1 MKNLAKKVE
10 NEKLEKQENL
20 KGNQIKKQNNQE
32 KLEKQKE
39 DYKII
44 YLFNYK
50 LNILFDLLLKN
61 YAYI

>member
-1 MKNLAKKVE
+1 MKNLVKKVE
-10 NEKLEKQENL
+10 NEKLEKQE
-20 KGNQIKKQNNQE
+20 KIKELEKQNNQEKLE

-50 LNILFDLLLKN
+50 LNILFDL
-61 YAYI
+61 